1 MKRTGRIVAILLL
14 VCMVGT
20 LFAACSS
27 NPFVGKWNAY
37 KISKGDEELYYAD
50 LERFHEIELELT
62 AEFTSDNTYVFH
74 YYMNGEEQSD
84 YPKSGTYVL
93 EDGKLLL
100 DNGSTVV
107 IEGDELIVTLANG
120 FNKQFFKAA

>member
-1 MKRTGRIVAILLL
+1 MKKAGRMIAVLLL

-20 LFAACSS
+20 IFAACSS

-50 LERFHEIELELT
+50 LERLFKLELT

-74 YYMNGEEQSD
+74 YYMDGEEHSD
-84 YPKSGTYVL
+84 YPQSGTYVL

>member
-50 LERFHEIELELT
+50 FESFHKMELT

-74 YYMNGEEQSD
+74 YYVNGEEHSD
-84 YPKSGTYVL
+84 YPQSGTYVL

-120 FNKQFFKAA
+120 LNKQFFKAA

>member
-50 LERFHEIELELT
+50 LERLFKLELT

-74 YYMNGEEQSD
+74 YYMDGEEHSD
-84 YPKSGTYVL
+84 YPQSGTYVL

>member
-1 MKRTGRIVAILLL
+1 MKKAGRMIAVLLL

-20 LFAACSS
+20 IFAACSS

-37 KISKGDEELYYAD
+37 KISKGDEELVYAD
-50 LERFHEIELELT
+50 FAAIQKLELT
-62 AEFTSDNTYVFH
+62 AEFTSNNTYVFH
-74 YYMNGEEQSD
+74 YYVNGEEHSD

>member
-1 MKRTGRIVAILLL
+1 
-14 VCMVGT
+14 MVGT

-50 LERFHEIELELT
+50 LERLFKLELT

-74 YYMNGEEQSD
+74 YYMDGEEHSD
-84 YPKSGTYVL
+84 YPQSGTYVL